1 MKRFRSLMATGL
13 VLVLSGC
20 GGSGFLPIMGEP
32 LDLETALSERSAV
45 TAVRDSLLVS
55 DLVFAPGDSQE
66 ERIRGHTSC
75 GRTSCL
81 SNVLGQAYLRVSL
94 RTAADA
100 EASGFSAG
108 EPIVDALERY
118 RGVSLGAF
126 FRTVSYTSPNGHVH
140 VDTDIL
146 SYEGWMQYSS
156 FEAEL
161 NTITEG
167 FIRYGEHSQVLT
179 GERYGLASSSGMAS
193 DTNPVDGSATWT
205 GVMIGGRITRGAT
218 VGIGVRG
225 HAALTY
231 DFMNENI
238 DVLLSNVQNAGP
250 EVDGRRIYP
259 NMTWHNLPVKD
270 GRFGANFDDPT
281 LEGRFYGPN
290 HEEVGGIFER
300 NQIVGAFGAKR

>member
-1 MKRFRSLMATGL
+1 MKRFRFLMAMGF

-32 LDLETALSERSAV
+32 LDLETALSEWRAVSAGH
-45 TAVRDSLLVS
+45 DSLLVS
-55 DLVFAPGDSQE
+55 DLVFVPGDNQE

-81 SNVLGQAYLRVSL
+81 SSVLGQAYLQARLSSQ
-94 RTAADA
+94 ADA
-100 EASGFSAG
+100 EKSGFSAG
-108 EPIVDALERY
+108 EPIVSALERY

-126 FRTVSYTSPNGHVH
+126 VRTDSRRTERGE
-140 VDTDIL
+140 VDTDVL

-156 FEAEL
+156 FGARL
-161 NTITEG
+161 STITHGIISYEDYQ
-167 FIRYGEHSQVLT
+167 RVLT
-179 GERYGLASSSGMAS
+179 GEQYGLAHSSGMAT

-205 GVMIGGRITRGAT
+205 GVMMGGRITRAAT

-225 HAALTY
+225 HATLTY

-238 DVLLSNVQNAGP
+238 DVLLSNIQNSQP
-250 EVDGRRIYP
+250 DVDGRQIYP
-259 NMTWHNLPVKD
+259 NMTWHNLPVRD

-300 NQIVGAFGAKR
+300 NQIIGAFGAKR